1 MSITVAIT
9 ILFVSFFIMMII
21 RVPVTFSLLG
31 ASVVTCLYVNPALI
45 SSVFLR
51 LGDGVQSFSFLAI
64 PFFILAGDLMSAGG
78 ISDRLV
84 AVADVLVGRFRGG
97 LAYANVIDSTFFG
110 GISGSPTADVSSLG
124 SITIPMMEKNGYRKD
139 FTIAITVATATQA
152 LLIPPSH
159 NMVIYGQAAGGVSTG
174 RLFLAGILPGL
185 LLCVAMMILVRR
197 MTIKE
202 NFPRGPKYTLKE
214 ALRTCLNGVLA
225 LITIVII
232 IVGCSSGIFTV
243 TESAAIACVYAAFLT
258 FVVYRS
264 VKITEVWR
272 ILKGTLKTLA
282 MILAIIASA
291 NAFCYLMSYL
301 QVPSMITNFMLTVT
315 NNKFVLLMM
324 INVLLLVLGCFM
336 DVAPLILI
344 TTPILLPAVEQ
355 FGVDPVHFGII
366 VMMNL
371 AVGSLTPPVGTTLF
385 AGCAVGHMSIEK
397 VSKAL
402 IPFYICMVIV
412 LLMVTYIPAVSMFLP
427 NLLMGAAV

>member
-1 MSITVAIT
+1 
-9 ILFVSFFIMMII
+9 
-21 RVPVTFSLLG
+21 
-31 ASVVTCLYVNPALI
+31 
-45 SSVFLR
+45 
-51 LGDGVQSFSFLAI
+51 
-64 PFFILAGDLMSAGG
+64 
-78 ISDRLV
+78 
-84 AVADVLVGRFRGG
+84 
-97 LAYANVIDSTFFG
+97 
-110 GISGSPTADVSSLG
+110 
-124 SITIPMMEKNGYRKD
+124 
-139 FTIAITVATATQA
+139 
-152 LLIPPSH
+152 
-159 NMVIYGQAAGGVSTG
+159 
-174 RLFLAGILPGL
+174 
-185 LLCVAMMILVRR
+185 
-197 MTIKE
+197 
-202 NFPRGPKYTLKE
+202 
-214 ALRTCLNGVLA
+214 
-225 LITIVII
+225 
-232 IVGCSSGIFTV
+232 
-243 TESAAIACVYAAFLT
+243 
-258 FVVYRS
+258 
-264 VKITEVWR
+264 
-272 ILKGTLKTLA
+272 

-315 NNKFVLLMM
+315 DNKFVLLMM

>member
-31 ASVVTCLYVNPALI
+31 ASVITCLYVNPALI

-152 LLIPPSH
+152 LL
-159 NMVIYGQAAGGVSTG
+159 T
-174 RLFLAGILPGL
+174 
-185 LLCVAMMILVRR
+185 MMILVRR

-315 NNKFVLLMM
+315 DNKFVLLMM